1 MAKRSRSRSDELI
14 FLPLGGVGEIG
25 MNLALYGFGPEEDR
39 KWLMVDCGITFA
51 SEFDEPGVD
60 VILPDVRF
68 IEEERRDLV
77 GIVITHAHEDHFGAL
92 VELWE
97 RLKAPVW
104 MTPFAH
110 GLLEAKIASEPG
122 APDIPVTR
130 FTSGDRWSVG
140 PFDVEAVAVAHSIPE
155 AVSLA
160 IRTPLGTVI
169 HTGDWKVDPSP
180 VVGWT
185 TDFARF
191 TEIGDEGVLALVS
204 DSTNVLR
211 DGSSPSERDVADTL
225 EKLIAE
231 AENRVAVT
239 TFASNVGRI
248 RAVAEAAQKCDRNV
262 VVMGRAMRRAID
274 VARECGLLD
283 GLPEFLDDGAFG
295 YLPRDKVVA
304 LLTGSQGESRAALAR
319 IASGEHRQVALSAGD
334 RMIFSSR
341 TIPGNEKAVNAILNG
356 LAKMGI
362 EILTDR
368 DALVHVSG
376 HPRRGE
382 MEEMYRAVRPRIA
395 VPVHGEAL
403 HLQVHGK
410 FARRQGAKIIG
421 EAWNGRMLRLAPDP
435 VAEVDEVF
443 AGRLF
448 RDGNLLVEPDKSGAS
463 VRRKA
468 SFAGVVFVA
477 LNLDEKGNLLGDPQV
492 VLVGIPEEDERGRN
506 FADTAEAAAQNT
518 VEGLPRARR
527 KDRDLVA
534 DAVKRAV
541 RGAINERWGKKPI
554 VEVRISVL

>member
-1 MAKRSRSRSDELI
+1 MAKKSRGSADELV

-25 MNLALYGFGPEEDR
+25 MNLALYGFGPEADR

-60 VILPDVRF
+60 VILPDIRF

-92 VELWE
+92 LELWE
-97 RLKAPVW
+97 RLKVPVY
-104 MTPFAH
+104 MTPFAA
-110 GLLEAKIASEPG
+110 GLLEAKAEGEAGSPK
-122 APDIPVTR
+122 IPVTR
-130 FTSGDRWSVG
+130 FTAGDRWKLG
-140 PFDVEAVAVAHSIPE
+140 PFDVEAIAVAHSIPE

-169 HTGDWKVDPSP
+169 HTGDWKVDPTP
-180 VVGWT
+180 VVGWS
-185 TDFARF
+185 TDFARL

-211 DGSSPSERDVADTL
+211 DGVSPSERDVAQTL
-225 EKLIAE
+225 ERLVAE
-231 AENRVAVT
+231 APNRVAVT
-239 TFASNVGRI
+239 TFASNIGRI
-248 RAVAEAAQKCDRNV
+248 RAVAEAALKADRNV

-274 VARECGLLD
+274 VAREVGLLD
-283 GLPEFLDDGAFG
+283 GLPGFLDDTAFG

-304 LLTGSQGESRAALAR
+304 LLTGSQGEQRAALAR
-319 IASGEHRQVALSAGD
+319 IAGGDHRQVALSAGD

-341 TIPGNEKAVNAILNG
+341 TIPGNEKAVNIILNG
-356 LAKMGI
+356 LAKMGV
-362 EILTDR
+362 EIVTDR
-368 DALVHVSG
+368 DDLVHVSG

-382 MEEMYRAVRPRIA
+382 MVEMYRAVRPRIA

-410 FARRQGAKIIG
+410 FARAQGAKIIG

-435 VAEVDEVF
+435 VAEVDETF
-443 AGRLF
+443 SGRLF
-448 RDGNLLVEPDKSGAS
+448 RDGNLLLEPDKSGAAQL
-463 VRRKA
+463 RKA
-468 SFAGVVFVA
+468 SFAGVVFVSLVIDA
-477 LNLDEKGNLLGDPQV
+477 KGSALDEPKVSLI
-492 VLVGIPEEDERGRN
+492 GIPEEDERGRS
-506 FADTAEAAAQNT
+506 FSDIAETAAANT
-518 VEGLPRARR
+518 LDGLPRARR
-527 KDRDLVA
+527 RDTEMVA

-554 VEVRISVL
+554 VEVVVSVL